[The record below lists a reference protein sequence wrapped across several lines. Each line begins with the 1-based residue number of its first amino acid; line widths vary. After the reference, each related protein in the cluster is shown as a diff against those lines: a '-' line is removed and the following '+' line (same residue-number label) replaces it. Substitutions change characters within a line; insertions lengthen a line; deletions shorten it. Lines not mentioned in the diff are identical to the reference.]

1 MKVMN
6 FLKRVKCKVF
16 ICCKSKCSLND
27 TSGDGI
33 VDEFVIEQGDKE
45 IVKVNI

>member
-27 TSGDGI
+27 SDSDGI
-33 VDEFVIEQGDKE
+33 VDEFVMEQGDKE

>member
-1 MKVMN
+1 MKLLH
-6 FLKRVKCKVF
+6 FLKRVKCKMF

-27 TSGDGI
+27 SNSDGI
-33 VDEFVIEQGDKE
+33 VDEFVMEQGDKE